1 MKHSHS
7 EIARDCWASRPIG
20 IELQHPAG
28 GSACG
33 LHICFYESV
42 MASAHLWPRQLKGTD
57 HQREQVCL
65 FHSGT
70 GHFLFA
76 APLNLPCSG
85 KHHCCLATGKAV
97 IQGPIF
103 LSVTNPSE
111 TQNVKAC
118 FQLTSTVA
126 LWNLLATQ
134 NVACDCSTFQGSP
147 RPPRHSVN

>member
-1 MKHSHS
+1 MKHPHS
-7 EIARDCWASRPIG
+7 GIARDCWASRPIG

-70 GHFLFA
+70 RTSC
-76 APLNLPCSG
+76 LP
-85 KHHCCLATGKAV
+85 
-97 IQGPIF
+97 P
-103 LSVTNPSE
+103 PSTCPALE
-111 TQNVKAC
+111 NT
-118 FQLTSTVA
+118 TVA
-126 LWNLLATQ
+126 
-134 NVACDCSTFQGSP
+134 
-147 RPPRHSVN
+147 